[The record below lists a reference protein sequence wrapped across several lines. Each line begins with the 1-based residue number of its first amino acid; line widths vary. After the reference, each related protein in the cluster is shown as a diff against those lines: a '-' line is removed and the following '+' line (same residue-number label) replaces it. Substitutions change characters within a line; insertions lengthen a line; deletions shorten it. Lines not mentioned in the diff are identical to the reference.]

1 MAPTNNLNQVLATV
15 SKDFASLKVSISKL
29 LQTKKVEGRNQY
41 FERNRERRTAYGL
54 KYERATLDKRA
65 SLKDSLSDQAKTIK
79 SSMSTFGGLFGNLL
93 LIMGVAGIGKMLLS
107 SETGKYFSKFL
118 KSIFE
123 SVVDII
129 KKTGSLLLE
138 IFQDLEVKQS
148 LLKTFKAIFKF
159 VGQFFV
165 TSIGVAANL
174 LKDSEVLQ
182 SLGKIVMGIFSAI
195 AEVLKASYD
204 ILVEIASTNIE
215 TIKTSIVELFT
226 KIVDVIVPLLG
237 IMATVLSK
245 DGIFVTKIVQ
255 IASGVLNLVWAALNQ
270 EYTNPTT
277 GEKVNIWGEVALML
291 GEGLLLAAAFVAL
304 KAKLLIWAFQ
314 INASKALTGSSNCDC
329 GDVTPSDM
337 DKDDKKSD
345 KKSDKKRSSKNN
357 PRKTATGPANKASQR
372 PGLKQKELTK
382 MERFTNL
389 IKKYWKKLL
398 DYGTRLRYGSKV
410 VDVVVSFLTRKFR
423 QVAAWKLTT
432 YVVSLLTS
440 LAVAAA
446 GAAGS
451 AATLG
456 ISALI
461 ATVVEGIIFAVNL
474 YLGLQLAYDIIE
486 YLCDNSDEIIKEID
500 RQTLGTQ
507 VESVEEIQYDI
518 ANGAAIGAVPMA
530 STAPTPAKQTAAAVP
545 AAAPSQGSQAAPV
558 PTPAPPPQARP
569 SNVLSGESIRDVIG
583 KSEGGQSGYNA
594 TYGYGYGKQDP
605 LIEKMF
611 GVGKKLTDLSI
622 GEVLMYTEARGGNR
636 GAVGKYQ
643 FMPTTLTHLVSKASG
658 YAIHYQTKFTPE
670 VQDTLYGIFSQSNVK
685 VLKANGIVATPENIH
700 LAHAVGAEG
709 AVKLIKHADQNAN
722 IQDVLGFKKEVRETN
737 PHLNVPIFKYRET
750 LSAKYGGGGLPQL
763 ASLKADQAFPLNS
776 SIGKL
781 PAQTEEQ
788 KKSLTDIMFDDLN
801 AQLAALDKMT
811 GGKLGLSSGEMQTNL
826 RELEDK
832 MRSQP
837 SLFDFSTTVVMNTTK
852 KEVSKGT
859 TSLKDTNENILSAI
873 MNRHYA

>member
-29 LQTKKVEGRNQY
+29 LQTKKIEGRNQY
-41 FERNRERRTAYGL
+41 FEKNRERRTAYGL

-159 VGQFFV
+159 IGQFFV
-165 TSIGVAANL
+165 TSIGVAASL

-195 AEVLKASYD
+195 AEVLKASYE

-215 TIKTSIVELFT
+215 TIKTAIVELFT

-245 DGIFVTKIVQ
+245 DGIFVKKIVE
-255 IASGVLNLVWAALNQ
+255 IAGGVLSLVWAALNQ
-270 EYTNPTT
+270 EYTNPEN

-291 GEGLLLAAAFVAL
+291 GEGLIIAAAFVAL
-304 KAKLLIWAFQ
+304 KAKLLIWAFE

-329 GDVTPSDM
+329 GSVTPDG
-337 DKDDKKSD
+337 DKPDKKPD
-345 KKSDKKRSSKNN
+345 KKPGNNKTN
-357 PRKTATGPANKASQR
+357 PRGTSTGPANKASQR
-372 PGLKQKELTK
+372 PRIKQTELTK

-389 IKKYWKKLL
+389 IEKYWKKLL
-398 DYGTRLRYGSKV
+398 GYGTRLRYGYKV
-410 VDVVVSFLTRKFR
+410 VDIVVSFLTRQFR
-423 QVAAWKLTT
+423 KVAALKLTT
-432 YVVSLLTS
+432 YVLSLFTA
-440 LAVAAA
+440 LAAAAA

-456 ISALI
+456 VSALI
-461 ATVVEGIIFAVNL
+461 AGIVEVIIGAVNV
-474 YLGLQLAYDIIE
+474 YLGFQLAYDIIQ

-507 VESVEEIQYDI
+507 IESVEEIQYDI
-518 ANGAAIGAVPMA
+518 ATGAAIGSVPMA

-545 AAAPSQGSQAAPV
+545 AATPSQGPQAAPIS
-558 PTPAPPPQARP
+558 TPAPPPQAKSP
-569 SNVLSGESIRDVIG
+569 NLLSGESIRDVIG
-583 KSEGGQSGYNA
+583 QSEGGQSGYNA

-611 GVGKKLTDLSI
+611 GVGKKLTDLTI
-622 GEVLMYTEARGGNR
+622 DEVLMYTKARGGNK

-643 FMPTTLTHLVSKASG
+643 FIPTTLRGLVSKASG
-658 YAIHYQTKFTPE
+658 YAIHFQTKFTPQ

-700 LAHAVGAEG
+700 LAHAVGAQG
-709 AVKLIKHADQNAN
+709 AVKLIKHPDQNAN
-722 IQDVLGFKKEVRETN
+722 IQNVLGFEKEARETN

-750 LSAKYGGGGLPQL
+750 LAAKYGGGGIPQL
-763 ASLKADQAFPLNS
+763 ANLKADQAFPLNS

-811 GGKLGLSSGEMQTNL
+811 GGKLGLSSGEMQSNL

>member
-29 LQTKKVEGRNQY
+29 LQTKKIEGRNQY

-182 SLGKIVMGIFSAI
+182 SLGKIVIGIFSAI

-255 IASGVLNLVWAALNQ
+255 IASGILNLVWAALNQ

-304 KAKLLIWAFQ
+304 KAKLLIWAFK
-314 INASKALTGSSNCDC
+314 INASKALAGSSNCDC

-345 KKSDKKRSSKNN
+345 KKSDKKRGSKTN
-357 PRKTATGPANKASQR
+357 PRGTSTGPGNKASQR
-372 PGLKQKELTK
+372 GPTGPGSRSISSQKELTRAEK
-382 MERFTNL
+382 FKVVIE
-389 IKKYWKKLL
+389 KHWKKLL
-398 DYGTRLRYGSKV
+398 DLGTKLRYGSKA
-410 VDVVVSFLTRKFR
+410 VDVIVSFVTRKFTQFSGLR
-423 QVAAWKLTT
+423 ATIFISQLLGSIVAAGVPTGIGNVIGW
-432 YVVSLLTS
+432 VSLALNLLFFGELT
-440 LAVAAA
+440 L
-446 GAAGS
+446 
-451 AATLG
+451 
-456 ISALI
+456 
-461 ATVVEGIIFAVNL
+461 
-474 YLGLQLAYDIIE
+474 DIIE
-486 YLCDNSDEIIKEID
+486 YLGENSDDIIKEI
-500 RQTLGTQ
+500 
-507 VESVEEIQYDI
+507 ENEEKTNNQ
-518 ANGAAIGAVPMA
+518 ATVAPVAAVGAVPMA
-530 STAPTPAKQTAAAVP
+530 STAPIPAKQTAAAVP

-622 GEVLMYTEARGGNR
+622 NEVLMYAQARGGNK

-643 FMPTTLTHLVSKASG
+643 FMPSTLRDLVSKASG
-658 YAIHYQTKFTPE
+658 YAIHHQTKFTPQ

-685 VLKANGIVATPENIH
+685 VLKANGIPITPENIH
-700 LAHAVGAEG
+700 LAHAVGAG
-709 AVKLIKHADQNAN
+709 AAVKLIKHPDQNAN
-722 IQDVLGFKKEVRETN
+722 IQDVLGYKKEVRETN

-750 LSAKYGGGGLPQL
+750 LAAKYGGGGLPQL

>member
-29 LQTKKVEGRNQY
+29 LQTKKIEGRNQY
-41 FERNRERRTAYGL
+41 FEKNRERRTAYGL

-159 VGQFFV
+159 IGQFFV
-165 TSIGVAANL
+165 TSIGVAASL

-195 AEVLKASYD
+195 AEVLKASYE

-215 TIKTSIVELFT
+215 TIKTAIVELFT

-245 DGIFVTKIVQ
+245 DGIFVTKIVE
-255 IASGVLNLVWAALNQ
+255 IASGVLSLVLAALNQ

-277 GEKVNIWGEVALML
+277 GEKVNIWGEVAIML
-291 GEGLLLAAAFVAL
+291 GKGFLLAAAFIAL
-304 KAKLLIWAFQ
+304 KAKLLMWAFQ
-314 INASKALTGSSNCDC
+314 INASKALAGSSNCDC
-329 GDVTPSDM
+329 GSVTPDG
-337 DKDDKKSD
+337 DKPDKKPDKSD
-345 KKSDKKRSSKNN
+345 KKPDNNKTN
-357 PRKTATGPANKASQR
+357 PRGTSTGPGNKASER
-372 PGLKQKELTK
+372 LSKFKEVPKATR
-382 MERFTNL
+382 MERF
-389 IKKYWKKLL
+389 KYVVEKHWKKLL
-398 DYGTRLRYGSKV
+398 DLGTKLRYGSKA
-410 VDVVVSFLTRKFR
+410 VDVIVSFVTRKFTQFSGLR
-423 QVAAWKLTT
+423 ATIFISQLLGSIVAAGVPTGIGNVIGW
-432 YVVSLLTS
+432 VSLGLNLWFFGELT
-440 LAVAAA
+440 LD
-446 GAAGS
+446 
-451 AATLG
+451 
-456 ISALI
+456 
-461 ATVVEGIIFAVNL
+461 IID
-474 YLGLQLAYDIIE
+474 YLGE
-486 YLCDNSDEIIKEID
+486 NSDDIIKEIEEEEKSSK
-500 RQTLGTQ
+500 Q
-507 VESVEEIQYDI
+507 VKIQSVEEIQYD
-518 ANGAAIGAVPMA
+518 ATGAAIGAVPMA
-530 STAPTPAKQTAAAVP
+530 STSPTPATQTAAAVP
-545 AAAPSQGSQAAPV
+545 AATPSQGPQAAPIS
-558 PTPAPPPQARP
+558 TPAPPPQAKSP
-569 SNVLSGESIRDVIG
+569 NLLSGESIRDVIG
-583 KSEGGQSGYNA
+583 QSEGGQSGYNA

-611 GVGKKLTDLSI
+611 GVGKKLTDLTI
-622 GEVLMYTEARGGNR
+622 DEVLMYTKARGGNK

-643 FMPTTLTHLVSKASG
+643 FIPTTLKELVSKASG
-658 YAIHYQTKFTPE
+658 YAIHFQTKFTPQ

-685 VLKANGIVATPENIH
+685 VLKANGIPITPENIH
-700 LAHAVGAEG
+700 LAHAVGPQG
-709 AVKLIKHADQNAN
+709 AVTLIKHSDQNAN
-722 IQDVLGFKKEVRETN
+722 IQDVLGFKKEARETN

-750 LSAKYGGGGLPQL
+750 LAAKYGGGVGVSQL
-763 ASLKADQAFPLNS
+763 ANLKADQAFPLNS
-776 SIGKL
+776 AIGKL
-781 PAQTEEQ
+781 PAETEEQ

-811 GGKLGLSSGEMQTNL
+811 GGKLGLSSGEMQANL

>member
-29 LQTKKVEGRNQY
+29 LQTKKIEGRNQY

-182 SLGKIVMGIFSAI
+182 SLGKIVIGIFSAI

-255 IASGVLNLVWAALNQ
+255 IASGILNLVWAALNQ

-314 INASKALTGSSNCDC
+314 INASKALGGSSNCDC
-329 GDVTPSDM
+329 GLVTPEP
-337 DKDDKKSD
+337 DKKPGG
-345 KKSDKKRSSKNN
+345 KPEKPGSKTN
-357 PRKTATGPANKASQR
+357 PRGTSTGPANKASQR
-372 PGLKQKELTK
+372 PGLKQTELTRTEK
-382 MERFTNL
+382 FKVVVE
-389 IKKYWKKLL
+389 KHWKKLL
-398 DYGTRLRYGSKV
+398 DLGTKLRYGSKA
-410 VDVVVSFLTRKFR
+410 VDVIVSFVTRKFI
-423 QVAAWKLTT
+423 QFSGLSATIFISQLLGSIVAAGVPTGIGNVIGW
-432 YVVSLLTS
+432 VSLALNLWFFGELT
-440 LAVAAA
+440 L
-446 GAAGS
+446 
-451 AATLG
+451 
-456 ISALI
+456 
-461 ATVVEGIIFAVNL
+461 
-474 YLGLQLAYDIIE
+474 DIIE
-486 YLCDNSDEIIKEID
+486 YLGENSDVIIKEIED
-500 RQTLGTQ
+500 EEKKSNQ
-507 VESVEEIQYDI
+507 VKVQSVEEIQYD
-518 ANGAAIGAVPMA
+518 ATGAAIGAVPMA

-622 GEVLMYTEARGGNR
+622 NEVLMYTKARGGNK

-685 VLKANGIVATPENIH
+685 VLKANGIPITPENIH

-722 IQDVLGFKKEVRETN
+722 IQDVLGFKKEVRATN

-750 LSAKYGGGGLPQL
+750 LAAKYGGGGLPQL

>member
-29 LQTKKVEGRNQY
+29 LQTKKIEGRNQY
-41 FERNRERRTAYGL
+41 FERNRERRNAYGL
-54 KYERATLDKRA
+54 KYDRATLDKRA
-65 SLKDSLSDQAKTIK
+65 SLKNSLSDQAKTIK

-129 KKTGSLLLE
+129 KKTGSLLLD

-165 TSIGVAANL
+165 TSIGVAASL

-195 AEVLKASYD
+195 AEVLKASYE

-215 TIKTSIVELFT
+215 TIKTAIVELFT

-245 DGIFVTKIVQ
+245 DGIFVTKIVE
-255 IASGVLNLVWAALNQ
+255 IASGILNLVLAALNQ

-277 GEKVNIWGEVALML
+277 GEKVNIWGEVAIML
-291 GEGLLLAAAFVAL
+291 GKGLLLAAAFVAL
-304 KAKLLIWAFQ
+304 KAKLFIWAAQ
-314 INASKALTGSSNCDC
+314 VSASKAIGGSSNCDC
-329 GDVTPSDM
+329 GLVTPEP
-337 DKDDKKSD
+337 DKKPGG
-345 KKSDKKRSSKNN
+345 KPSSKPEKPSGKPN
-357 PRKTATGPANKASQR
+357 PRGTTGPGNKASER
-372 PGLKQKELTK
+372 LSKFKEVPKATR
-382 MERFTNL
+382 MERF
-389 IKKYWKKLL
+389 KYVVEKHWKKLL
-398 DYGTRLRYGSKV
+398 DLGTKLRYGSKA
-410 VDVVVSFLTRKFR
+410 VDVIVSFVTRKFTQFTGLR
-423 QVAAWKLTT
+423 ATIFIGQLLGYIVAAGVPTGIGNVIGW
-432 YVVSLLTS
+432 VSLGLNLWFFGELT
-440 LAVAAA
+440 LD
-446 GAAGS
+446 
-451 AATLG
+451 
-456 ISALI
+456 
-461 ATVVEGIIFAVNL
+461 IID
-474 YLGLQLAYDIIE
+474 YLGE
-486 YLCDNSDEIIKEID
+486 NSDAIIKEIEEEEK
-500 RQTLGTQ
+500 GSKQ
-507 VESVEEIQYDI
+507 VKIQSVEEIQYD
-518 ANGAAIGAVPMA
+518 ATGAAIGAVPMA

-545 AAAPSQGSQAAPV
+545 TATPSQAATV
-558 PTPAPPPQARP
+558 PAPAPQARP
-569 SNVLSGESIRDVIG
+569 SNVPSGESIRDVIG
-583 KSEGGQSGYNA
+583 QSEGGQSGYNA

-622 GEVLMYTEARGGNR
+622 GEVLMYAQARGGNK

-643 FMPTTLTHLVSKASG
+643 FMPSTLRDLVSKASG
-658 YAIHYQTKFTPE
+658 YAIHHQTKFTPQ

-685 VLKANGIVATPENIH
+685 VLKANGIPITPENIH
-700 LAHAVGAEG
+700 LAHAVGAG
-709 AVKLIKHADQNAN
+709 AAVKLIKHPDQNAN
-722 IQDVLGFKKEVRETN
+722 IQDVLGYKKEVRETN

-750 LSAKYGGGGLPQL
+750 LAAKYGGGVGVSQL
-763 ASLKADQAFPLNS
+763 ANLKADQAFPLNS

-811 GGKLGLSSGEMQTNL
+811 GGKLGLSSGEMQANL

>member
-29 LQTKKVEGRNQY
+29 LQTKKIEGRNQY

-54 KYERATLDKRA
+54 KYERATLDKKA

-182 SLGKIVMGIFSAI
+182 SLGKIVIGIFSAI

-255 IASGVLNLVWAALNQ
+255 IASGILSLVWAALNQ

-277 GEKVNIWGEVALML
+277 GEKVNIWGEVAIML

-314 INASKALTGSSNCDC
+314 INASKALAGSSNCDC
-329 GDVTPSDM
+329 GLVTPEP
-337 DKDDKKSD
+337 DKKPGG
-345 KKSDKKRSSKNN
+345 KPEKPGSKTN
-357 PRKTATGPANKASQR
+357 PRGTSTGPANKASQR
-372 PGLKQKELTK
+372 PGLKQTELTRTEK
-382 MERFTNL
+382 FKVVVE
-389 IKKYWKKLL
+389 KHWKKLL
-398 DYGTRLRYGSKV
+398 DLGTKLRYGSKA
-410 VDVVVSFLTRKFR
+410 VDVIVSFVTRKFTQFSGLR
-423 QVAAWKLTT
+423 ATIFISQLLGSIVAAGVPTGIGNVIGW
-432 YVVSLLTS
+432 VSLALNLWFFGELT
-440 LAVAAA
+440 L
-446 GAAGS
+446 
-451 AATLG
+451 
-456 ISALI
+456 
-461 ATVVEGIIFAVNL
+461 
-474 YLGLQLAYDIIE
+474 DIIE
-486 YLCDNSDEIIKEID
+486 YLGENSDVIIKEIED
-500 RQTLGTQ
+500 EEKKSNQ
-507 VESVEEIQYDI
+507 VKVQSVEEIQYD
-518 ANGAAIGAVPMA
+518 ATGAAIGAVPMA
-530 STAPTPAKQTAAAVP
+530 STAPTPAKQTAATVP
-545 AAAPSQGSQAAPV
+545 AATPSPGSQAAPV
-558 PTPAPPPQARP
+558 PTPAPQARP

-622 GEVLMYTEARGGNR
+622 NEVLMYTKARGGNK

-643 FMPTTLTHLVSKASG
+643 FMPTTLKHLVSKASG

-722 IQDVLGFKKEVRETN
+722 IQDVLGYKKEVRETN

-750 LSAKYGGGGLPQL
+750 LAAKYGGGGLPQL

>member
-182 SLGKIVMGIFSAI
+182 SLGKIVIGIFSAI

-270 EYTNPTT
+270 EYTNPKN

-345 KKSDKKRSSKNN
+345 KKSDKKRGSKTN
-357 PRKTATGPANKASQR
+357 PRGTSTGPGNKASQR
-372 PGLKQKELTK
+372 GPTGPGSRSISSQKELTRAEK
-382 MERFTNL
+382 FKVVIE
-389 IKKYWKKLL
+389 KHWKKLL
-398 DYGTRLRYGSKV
+398 DLGTKLRYGSKA
-410 VDVVVSFLTRKFR
+410 VDVIVSFVTRKFTQFSGLR
-423 QVAAWKLTT
+423 ATIFISQLLGSIVAAGVPTGIGNVIGWI
-432 YVVSLLTS
+432 S
-440 LAVAAA
+440 LALNLWFF
-446 GAAGS
+446 GEL
-451 AATLG
+451 TL
-456 ISALI
+456 
-461 ATVVEGIIFAVNL
+461 
-474 YLGLQLAYDIIE
+474 DIIE
-486 YLCDNSDEIIKEID
+486 YLGENSDDIIKEI
-500 RQTLGTQ
+500 
-507 VESVEEIQYDI
+507 ENEEKTNNQ
-518 ANGAAIGAVPMA
+518 ATVAPVAAVGAVPMA

-622 GEVLMYTEARGGNR
+622 NEVLMYTEARGGNR

>member
-1 MAPTNNLNQVLATV
+1 
-15 SKDFASLKVSISKL
+15 
-29 LQTKKVEGRNQY
+29 
-41 FERNRERRTAYGL
+41 
-54 KYERATLDKRA
+54 
-65 SLKDSLSDQAKTIK
+65 
-79 SSMSTFGGLFGNLL
+79 
-93 LIMGVAGIGKMLLS
+93 
-107 SETGKYFSKFL
+107 
-118 KSIFE
+118 
-123 SVVDII
+123 
-129 KKTGSLLLE
+129 
-138 IFQDLEVKQS
+138 
-148 LLKTFKAIFKF
+148 
-159 VGQFFV
+159 
-165 TSIGVAANL
+165 
-174 LKDSEVLQ
+174 
-182 SLGKIVMGIFSAI
+182 
-195 AEVLKASYD
+195 
-204 ILVEIASTNIE
+204 
-215 TIKTSIVELFT
+215 
-226 KIVDVIVPLLG
+226 
-237 IMATVLSK
+237 MATVLSK
-245 DGIFVTKIVQ
+245 DGIFVTKIVE
-255 IASGVLNLVWAALNQ
+255 IASGILSFVWAALNQ

-277 GEKVNIWGEVALML
+277 GEKVNIWGEVGIML
-291 GEGLLLAAAFVAL
+291 GKGLIVAAAFTAL
-304 KAKLLIWAFQ
+304 KVKMLIWAAQ
-314 INASKALTGSSNCDC
+314 ITASKTIGGSSNCDC
-329 GDVTPSDM
+329 GLVTPDVE
-337 DKDDKKSD
+337 KPGGKPEKPGG
-345 KKSDKKRSSKNN
+345 KTN
-357 PRKTATGPANKASQR
+357 PRGTPTGPGNKASERLQNY
-372 PGLKQKELTK
+372 KKVDKATK

-389 IKKYWKKLL
+389 IEKYWKKLL

-474 YLGLQLAYDIIE
+474 YLGLQLAYDIIK
-486 YLCDNSDEIIKEID
+486 YLCENSDEIIKEID
-500 RQTLGTQ
+500 KQTLGTQ
-507 VESVEEIQYDI
+507 VESVAEIQYD
-518 ANGAAIGAVPMA
+518 ANGAAIGSVPMA
-530 STAPTPAKQTAAAVP
+530 STAPTPAKQTAATVP
-545 AAAPSQGSQAAPV
+545 AAAPSQGSQVAPI
-558 PTPAPPPQARP
+558 PTPAPPPQTKP
-569 SNVLSGESIRDVIG
+569 SNVLSGESVRDVIG
-583 KSEGGQSGYNA
+583 QSEGGKSGYNA

-622 GEVLMYTEARGGNR
+622 GEVLMYAQARGGNK

-643 FMPTTLTHLVSKASG
+643 FMPSTLRDLVSKASG
-658 YAIHYQTKFTPE
+658 YAIHHQTKFTPE

-685 VLKANGIVATPENIH
+685 VLKANGIPITPENIH
-700 LAHAVGAEG
+700 LAHAVGAG
-709 AVKLIKHADQNAN
+709 AAVKLIKHPDQNAN

-737 PHLNVPIFKYRET
+737 PHLNVSIFKYRET
-750 LSAKYGGGGLPQL
+750 LAAKYGGGGVAQL

-776 SIGKL
+776 SIGTL
-781 PAQTEEQ
+781 PAETEEQ

-811 GGKLGLSSGEMQTNL
+811 GGKLGLSSGEMQSNL

>member
-29 LQTKKVEGRNQY
+29 LQTKKIEGRNQY
-41 FERNRERRTAYGL
+41 FERNRERRNAYGL
-54 KYERATLDKRA
+54 KYDRATLDKRA
-65 SLKDSLSDQAKTIK
+65 SLKNSLSDQAKTIK

-165 TSIGVAANL
+165 TSIGVAASL

-195 AEVLKASYD
+195 AEVLKASYE

-215 TIKTSIVELFT
+215 TIKTAIVELFT

-245 DGIFVTKIVQ
+245 DGIFVTKIVE
-255 IASGVLNLVWAALNQ
+255 IASGILNLVLAALNQ

-277 GEKVNIWGEVALML
+277 GEKVNIWGEVAIML
-291 GEGLLLAAAFVAL
+291 GKGLLLAAAFVAL
-304 KAKLLIWAFQ
+304 KAKLFIWAAQ
-314 INASKALTGSSNCDC
+314 ISASKAIGGSSNCDC
-329 GDVTPSDM
+329 GLVTPEP
-337 DKDDKKSD
+337 DKKPGG
-345 KKSDKKRSSKNN
+345 KPSSKPEKPSGKPN
-357 PRKTATGPANKASQR
+357 PRGTTGPGNKASER
-372 PGLKQKELTK
+372 LSKFKEVPKATR
-382 MERFTNL
+382 MERF
-389 IKKYWKKLL
+389 KYVVEKHWKKLL
-398 DYGTRLRYGSKV
+398 DLGTKLRYGSKA
-410 VDVVVSFLTRKFR
+410 VDVIVSFVTRKFTQFTGLR
-423 QVAAWKLTT
+423 ATIFVGQLLGSIVAAGVPTGIGNVIGW
-432 YVVSLLTS
+432 VSLGLNLWFFGELT
-440 LAVAAA
+440 LD
-446 GAAGS
+446 
-451 AATLG
+451 
-456 ISALI
+456 
-461 ATVVEGIIFAVNL
+461 IID
-474 YLGLQLAYDIIE
+474 YLGE
-486 YLCDNSDEIIKEID
+486 NSDAIIKEIEEEEK
-500 RQTLGTQ
+500 GSKQ
-507 VESVEEIQYDI
+507 VKIQNVEEIQYD
-518 ANGAAIGAVPMA
+518 ATGAAIGAVPMA
-530 STAPTPAKQTAAAVP
+530 STSPTPATQTAAAVP
-545 AAAPSQGSQAAPV
+545 AATPSQGPQAAPI
-558 PTPAPPPQARP
+558 PTPAPPPQAKSP
-569 SNVLSGESIRDVIG
+569 NLLSGESIRDVIG
-583 KSEGGQSGYNA
+583 QSEGGQSGYNA

-611 GVGKKLTDLSI
+611 GVGKKLTDLTI
-622 GEVLMYTEARGGNR
+622 DEVLMYTKARGGNK

-643 FMPTTLTHLVSKASG
+643 FIPTTLKELVSKASG
-658 YAIHYQTKFTPE
+658 YAIHFQTKFTPQ

-685 VLKANGIVATPENIH
+685 VLKANGIPITPENIH
-700 LAHAVGAEG
+700 LAHAVGPQG
-709 AVKLIKHADQNAN
+709 AVKLIKHSDQNAN
-722 IQDVLGFKKEVRETN
+722 IQDVLGFKKEARETN

-750 LSAKYGGGGLPQL
+750 LAAKYGGGVGVSQL
-763 ASLKADQAFPLNS
+763 ANLKADQAFPLNS

-811 GGKLGLSSGEMQTNL
+811 GGKLGLSSGEMQANL

-832 MRSQP
+832 MRAQP

>member
-29 LQTKKVEGRNQY
+29 LQTKKIEGRNQY
-41 FERNRERRTAYGL
+41 FEKNRERRTAYGL

-129 KKTGSLLLE
+129 KKTGSLLLD

-165 TSIGVAANL
+165 TSIGVAASL

-195 AEVLKASYD
+195 AEVLKASYE

-237 IMATVLSK
+237 VMATVLSK
-245 DGIFVTKIVQ
+245 DGIFVTKIVE
-255 IASGVLNLVWAALNQ
+255 IASGVLSLVLAALNQ

-291 GEGLLLAAAFVAL
+291 GEGLIIAAAFIAL
-304 KAKLLIWAFQ
+304 KAKLLIWAFE

-329 GDVTPSDM
+329 GSVTPDG
-337 DKDDKKSD
+337 DKPDKKPDKSD
-345 KKSDKKRSSKNN
+345 KKPDKKPGNNKTN
-357 PRKTATGPANKASQR
+357 PRGTSTGPGNKASERLQNY
-372 PGLKQKELTK
+372 KKVDKATK
-382 MERFTNL
+382 IERFKNVVE
-389 IKKYWKKLL
+389 KHWKKLL
-398 DYGTRLRYGSKV
+398 DLGTKLRYGSKA
-410 VDVVVSFLTRKFR
+410 VDVIVSFVTRKFTQFSGLR
-423 QVAAWKLTT
+423 ATIFISQLLGSIVAAGVPTGIGNVIGW
-432 YVVSLLTS
+432 VSLGLNLWFFGELT
-440 LAVAAA
+440 LD
-446 GAAGS
+446 
-451 AATLG
+451 
-456 ISALI
+456 
-461 ATVVEGIIFAVNL
+461 IID
-474 YLGLQLAYDIIE
+474 YLGE
-486 YLCDNSDEIIKEID
+486 NSDAIIKEI
-500 RQTLGTQ
+500 
-507 VESVEEIQYDI
+507 EEEEKGSND
-518 ANGAAIGAVPMA
+518 ATGAAIGAVPMA
-530 STAPTPAKQTAAAVP
+530 STSPTPATQTAAAVP
-545 AAAPSQGSQAAPV
+545 AATPSQGPQAAPIS
-558 PTPAPPPQARP
+558 TPAPPPQAKSP
-569 SNVLSGESIRDVIG
+569 NLLSGESIRDVIG
-583 KSEGGQSGYNA
+583 QSEGGQSGYNA

-622 GEVLMYTEARGGNR
+622 NEVLMYTEARGGNK

-643 FMPTTLTHLVSKASG
+643 FIPTTLRGLVSKASG
-658 YAIHYQTKFTPE
+658 YAIHFQTKFTPQ

-685 VLKANGIVATPENIH
+685 VLKANGIVVTPENIH
-700 LAHAVGAEG
+700 LAHAVGAQG
-709 AVKLIKHADQNAN
+709 AVTLIKHPDQNAN
-722 IQDVLGFKKEVRETN
+722 IQDVLGFKKEARETN

-750 LSAKYGGGGLPQL
+750 LAAKYGGGGIPQL
-763 ASLKADQAFPLNS
+763 ANLKADQAFPLNS

-811 GGKLGLSSGEMQTNL
+811 GGKLGLSSGEMQSNL